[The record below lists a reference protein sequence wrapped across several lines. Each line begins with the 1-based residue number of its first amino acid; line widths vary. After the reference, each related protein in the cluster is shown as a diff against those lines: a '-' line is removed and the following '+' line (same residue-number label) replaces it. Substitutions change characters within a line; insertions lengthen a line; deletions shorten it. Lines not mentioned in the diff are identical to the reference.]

1 MRDRGGRVESRVDLF
16 ARIRRDARVEGLG
29 TRKLAARYSVGRNT
43 VRRALQSAEPPTRK
57 TPDRVAPKLGP
68 FKALIDGMLR
78 EDLSAPRKQRHTAT
92 RIWNRLVDEH
102 DADVGYPSV
111 RDYVRARRSQIAA
124 EVDALAARNDER
136 TGERAD
142 EVGRYEEQ
150 PDHRRD
156 LHPARPPPDRHRL
169 ERAAQQRLFARASGA
184 AGRCRLVAG
193 GPC

>member
-1 MRDRGGRVESRVDLF
+1 MDLF

-92 RIWNRLVDEH
+92 RIWNRCRFFLELSISQMKCPR
-102 DADVGYPSV
+102 DVHLDIS
-111 RDYVRARRSQIAA
+111 S
-124 EVDALAARNDER
+124 
-136 TGERAD
+136 ERAP
-142 EVGRYEEQ
+142 RW
-150 PDHRRD
+150 RR
-156 LHPARPPPDRHRL
+156 
-169 ERAAQQRLFARASGA
+169 
-184 AGRCRLVAG
+184 
-193 GPC
+193 